1 MLSMKKS
8 IEAYVNFLVPTM
20 CMHAYGEKCN
30 RQTRQKKRLAVIIK
44 ENNDDNIVI
53 IKVILHFETIS
64 GTSMKCF
71 QTTVGHRRLK
81 AWDRTVDNGGLLHT
95 QTQPM
100 PPCTYKQS
108 LQFCMLYSVTA
119 VVHNNAAC
127 CLKQNLK

>member
-30 RQTRQKKRLAVIIK
+30 RQTRQKKRSAVIIK

-64 GTSMKCF
+64 GTSHEMF
-71 QTTVGHRRLK
+71 SDHSWAPATESMG
-81 AWDRTVDNGGLLHT
+81 
-95 QTQPM
+95 
-100 PPCTYKQS
+100 
-108 LQFCMLYSVTA
+108 
-119 VVHNNAAC
+119 
-127 CLKQNLK
+127 QNRG